1 MINKDIYAELRIIID
16 KNKKVYSKINGDI
29 SSLIFMHNAAL
40 HEILKLLE
48 KELKDEGVDF
58 FKDTMLSMYSELI
71 EADGSAERI
80 KLLNQRRKQWV
91 KYIKLMM
98 QSLKN

>member
-1 MINKDIYAELRIIID
+1 MKHNHDIYAELRIIID

-48 KELKDEGVDF
+48 KELKDEGIDF
-58 FKDTMLSMYSELI
+58 FKDVMLSTYSELI
-71 EADGSAERI
+71 EADGAVERI
-80 KLLNQRRKQWV
+80 KLLNQR
-91 KYIKLMM
+91 
-98 QSLKN
+98 

>member
-1 MINKDIYAELRIIID
+1 MISKDIYAELRIIID

-29 SSLIFMHNAAL
+29 SSLIFMHNVAL

-48 KELKDEGVDF
+48 KDLKDRGIDF
-58 FKDTMLSMYSELI
+58 FKDVMLSTYSELI

-80 KLLNQRRKQWV
+80 KLLNQR
-91 KYIKLMM
+91 
-98 QSLKN
+98 

>member
-1 MINKDIYAELRIIID
+1 MKNNHDIYAELRIIID

-48 KELKDEGVDF
+48 KELKDEGIDF
-58 FKDTMLSMYSELI
+58 FKDVMLSTYSELI
-71 EADGSAERI
+71 EADAAVERI
-80 KLLNQRRKQWV
+80 KLLNQR
-91 KYIKLMM
+91 
-98 QSLKN
+98 

>member
-1 MINKDIYAELRIIID
+1 MINNNIYAELRVIID

-48 KELKDEGVDF
+48 KELKDEGIDF
-58 FKDTMLSMYSELI
+58 FKDVMLSKYSELI
-71 EADGSAERI
+71 EAAGSAERI
-80 KLLNQRRKQWV
+80 KLLNQR
-91 KYIKLMM
+91 
-98 QSLKN
+98 

>member
-1 MINKDIYAELRIIID
+1 MRNNHNNYAELRVIID

-48 KELKDEGVDF
+48 KELKDGGIDF
-58 FKDTMLSMYSELI
+58 FKDVMLSTYSELI
-71 EADGSAERI
+71 WADGSVERI
-80 KLLNQRRKQWV
+80 KLLNQR
-91 KYIKLMM
+91 
-98 QSLKN
+98 

>member
-1 MINKDIYAELRIIID
+1 MYMINKDIYAELRIIID

-80 KLLNQRRKQWV
+80 KLLNQRRKQ
-91 KYIKLMM
+91 
-98 QSLKN
+98 

>member
-1 MINKDIYAELRIIID
+1 MINNNIYAELRVVID
-16 KNKKVYSKINGDI
+16 NNKKVYSKINGDI

-48 KELKDEGVDF
+48 KELKDEGIDF
-58 FKDTMLSMYSELI
+58 FKDVMLSKYLELI

-80 KLLNQRRKQWV
+80 KLLNQR
-91 KYIKLMM
+91 
-98 QSLKN
+98 

>member
-1 MINKDIYAELRIIID
+1 MKNNHDIYAELRIIID

-48 KELKDEGVDF
+48 KELKDEGIDF
-58 FKDTMLSMYSELI
+58 FKDVMLSTYSELI
-71 EADGSAERI
+71 EADGAVERI
-80 KLLNQRRKQWV
+80 KLLNQR
-91 KYIKLMM
+91 
-98 QSLKN
+98 

>member
-1 MINKDIYAELRIIID
+1 MISKDIYAELRIIID

-48 KELKDEGVDF
+48 KELKDEGINF
-58 FKDTMLSMYSELI
+58 FKDVMLSKYSELI
-71 EADGSAERI
+71 EANGSAERI
-80 KLLNQRRKQWV
+80 KLLNQR
-91 KYIKLMM
+91 
-98 QSLKN
+98 

>member
-1 MINKDIYAELRIIID
+1 MMNNNIYAELRIIID

-48 KELKDEGVDF
+48 KELKDEGINF
-58 FKDTMLSMYSELI
+58 FKDVMLSKYSELI
-71 EADGSAERI
+71 EANGSAERI
-80 KLLNQRRKQWV
+80 KLLNQR
-91 KYIKLMM
+91 
-98 QSLKN
+98 

>member
-1 MINKDIYAELRIIID
+1 MKNNHDIYAELRIIID

-48 KELKDEGVDF
+48 KELKDEGIDF
-58 FKDTMLSMYSELI
+58 FKDVMLSTYSELI
-71 EADGSAERI
+71 ETDGAVERI
-80 KLLNQRRKQWV
+80 KLLNQR
-91 KYIKLMM
+91 
-98 QSLKN
+98 

>member
-1 MINKDIYAELRIIID
+1 MRNNHNNYAELRVIID

-48 KELKDEGVDF
+48 KELKDGGIDF
-58 FKDTMLSMYSELI
+58 FKDVMLST
-71 EADGSAERI
+71 
-80 KLLNQRRKQWV
+80 
-91 KYIKLMM
+91 
-98 QSLKN
+98 

>member
-1 MINKDIYAELRIIID
+1 MINNNIYAELRVVID

-48 KELKDEGVDF
+48 KELKDEGIDF
-58 FKDTMLSMYSELI
+58 FKDVMLSKYLELI

-80 KLLNQRRKQWV
+80 KLLNQR
-91 KYIKLMM
+91 
-98 QSLKN
+98 

>member
-1 MINKDIYAELRIIID
+1 MISKDIYAELRIIID

-29 SSLIFMHNAAL
+29 SSLIFMHNVAL

-48 KELKDEGVDF
+48 KNLKDEGIDF
-58 FKDTMLSMYSELI
+58 FKDVMLSKYLELI

-80 KLLNQRRKQWV
+80 KLLNQR
-91 KYIKLMM
+91 
-98 QSLKN
+98 

>member
-1 MINKDIYAELRIIID
+1 MKNNHDIYAELRVVID
-16 KNKKVYSKINGDI
+16 NNKKVYSKINGDI

-48 KELKDEGVDF
+48 KELKDEGIDF
-58 FKDTMLSMYSELI
+58 FKDVMLSKYLELI

-80 KLLNQRRKQWV
+80 KLLNQRWR
-91 KYIKLMM
+91 
-98 QSLKN
+98 

>member
-1 MINKDIYAELRIIID
+1 MKNNHDIYAELRIIID

-48 KELKDEGVDF
+48 KELKDEGIDF
-58 FKDTMLSMYSELI
+58 FKDVMLSKYLELI

-80 KLLNQRRKQWV
+80 KLLNQRWR
-91 KYIKLMM
+91 
-98 QSLKN
+98 

>member
-1 MINKDIYAELRIIID
+1 MKNNHDIYAELRIIID

-48 KELKDEGVDF
+48 KELKDEGIDF
-58 FKDTMLSMYSELI
+58 FKDIMLSTYSELI
-71 EADGSAERI
+71 EADDSSERI
-80 KLLNQRRKQWV
+80 KLLNQR
-91 KYIKLMM
+91 
-98 QSLKN
+98 

>member
-1 MINKDIYAELRIIID
+1 MRNNHNNYAELRVIID

-48 KELKDEGVDF
+48 KELKDGGIDF
-58 FKDTMLSMYSELI
+58 CKDVMLSTYSELI
-71 EADGSAERI
+71 
-80 KLLNQRRKQWV
+80 
-91 KYIKLMM
+91 
-98 QSLKN
+98 

>member
-1 MINKDIYAELRIIID
+1 MISKDIYAELRIIID

-48 KELKDEGVDF
+48 KELKDEGIDF
-58 FKDTMLSMYSELI
+58 FKDVMLSKYLELI
-71 EADGSAERI
+71 EADDSSERI
-80 KLLNQRRKQWV
+80 KLLNQR
-91 KYIKLMM
+91 
-98 QSLKN
+98 

>member
-1 MINKDIYAELRIIID
+1 MKHNHDIYAELRILID

-48 KELKDEGVDF
+48 KELKD
-58 FKDTMLSMYSELI
+58 
-71 EADGSAERI
+71 
-80 KLLNQRRKQWV
+80 
-91 KYIKLMM
+91 
-98 QSLKN
+98 

>member
-1 MINKDIYAELRIIID
+1 MKHNHNIYAELRVVID
-16 KNKKVYSKINGDI
+16 NNKKVYSKINGDI

-48 KELKDEGVDF
+48 KELKDEGIDF
-58 FKDTMLSMYSELI
+58 FKDVMLSKYLELI

-80 KLLNQRRKQWV
+80 KLLNQR
-91 KYIKLMM
+91 
-98 QSLKN
+98 

>member
-1 MINKDIYAELRIIID
+1 MKNNHDIYAELRIIID

-48 KELKDEGVDF
+48 KELKDEGINF
-58 FKDTMLSMYSELI
+58 FKDVMLSKYSELI
-71 EADGSAERI
+71 EANGSAERI
-80 KLLNQRRKQWV
+80 KLLNQR
-91 KYIKLMM
+91 
-98 QSLKN
+98 

>member
-1 MINKDIYAELRIIID
+1 MKNNHDIYAELRIIID

-48 KELKDEGVDF
+48 KELKDEGIDF
-58 FKDTMLSMYSELI
+58 FKDVMLSKYLELI

-80 KLLNQRRKQWV
+80 KLLNQR
-91 KYIKLMM
+91 
-98 QSLKN
+98 